1 MRESEARSQ
10 AIVDLVKLG
19 CYAWNPQTNELHW
32 DTAVKAM
39 WGLPSNAP
47 VDSDT
52 WRAGIHPEDISRVE
66 TVVQR
71 CIDPEGERVYDI
83 EYRVI
88 RKNDGVERWIAT
100 RGKTSFKNGKPESFY
115 GVTLD
120 ITDRKRFELD
130 LETRSWNEPIGGG
143 QQPPPFSN
151 RTTGTC

>member
-1 MRESEARSQ
+1 
-10 AIVDLVKLG
+10 
-19 CYAWNPQTNELHW
+19 
-32 DTAVKAM
+32 M

-47 VDSDT
+47 VDYDT

-100 RGKTSFKNGKPESFY
+100 RGKTIFKNGKPESFY

-143 QQPPPFSN
+143 QQPPPVSN
-151 RTTGTC
+151 GTAGSC

>member
-1 MRESEARSQ
+1 
-10 AIVDLVKLG
+10 
-19 CYAWNPQTNELHW
+19 
-32 DTAVKAM
+32 M

-47 VDSDT
+47 VDYDT

-130 LETRSWNEPIGGG
+130 LETRSWNEPIGGRSATTS
-143 QQPPPFSN
+143 FLKSN
-151 RTTGTC
+151 NGNLLKPS

>member
-1 MRESEARSQ
+1 MRLSILTRGAQ
-10 AIVDLVKLG
+10 ASIPK
-19 CYAWNPQTNELHW
+19 
-32 DTAVKAM
+32 
-39 WGLPSNAP
+39 
-47 VDSDT
+47 
-52 WRAGIHPEDISRVE
+52 IFPEFE

-151 RTTGTC
+151 RTTELAEAELNNCSGSMRLGKSRQASHTTSIIC